1 MSEHKQL
8 RVRAMLVYFG
18 VVVFAIAIAV
28 RLFQIQLVEGD
39 KWRAK
44 AESVS
49 TTWRTV
55 QPDRGHIYS
64 EDGRLL
70 ATSVPEYDVRMDLA
84 TDALTDERF
93 NANIDSLHGI
103 SPTYSADWTARR
115 KSTIGPW
122 LMRAI
127 AKSATTW

>member
-55 QPDRGHIYS
+55 QPERGHIYS

-93 NANIDSLHGI
+93 NANIDSLAWHLANLF
-103 SPTYSADWTARR
+103 ADRTKEEYRRDLTDARH
-115 KSTIGPW
+115 
-122 LMRAI
+122 
-127 AKSATTW
+127 